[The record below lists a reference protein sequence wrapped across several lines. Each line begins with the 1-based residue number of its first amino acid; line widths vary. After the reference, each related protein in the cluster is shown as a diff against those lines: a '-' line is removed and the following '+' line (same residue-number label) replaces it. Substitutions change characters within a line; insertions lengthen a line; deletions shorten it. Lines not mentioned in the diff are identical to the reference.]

1 MAAEMKPNVNMLFIT
16 TCISRF
22 CGECRTK
29 VQRAYA
35 LLVET
40 PEPIT
45 DKGYVPA
52 LYAGIKRCLP
62 DKHIHLQTKTEYIA
76 DLITRAE
83 PELMGRSVRLMILF
97 SKPLFSLGI

>member
-1 MAAEMKPNVNMLFIT
+1 M
-16 TCISRF
+16 
-22 CGECRTK
+22 
-29 VQRAYA
+29 
-35 LLVET
+35 ET
-40 PEPIT
+40 PEPIQ

-83 PELMGRSVRLMILF
+83 PELMGRSVVVLRLTSRRLFYNILGVQNGNIVTAAD
-97 SKPLFSLGI
+97 KKALQWE